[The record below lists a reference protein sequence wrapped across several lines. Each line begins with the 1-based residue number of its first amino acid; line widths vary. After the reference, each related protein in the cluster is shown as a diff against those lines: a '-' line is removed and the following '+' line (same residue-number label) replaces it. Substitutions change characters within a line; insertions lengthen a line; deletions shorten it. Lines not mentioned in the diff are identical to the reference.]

1 MVIAVVLDVRYLIL
15 YRILREQLYYFV
27 QHFCTTLLFGLTI
40 ALLDKLTSCL
50 ISSRAAVHT

>member
-15 YRILREQLYYFV
+15 YRILREQLCYFV

-50 ISSRAAVHT
+50 ISSRANAHT